1 MATNNIGTITQVTG
15 AVVDVRFDGDLPHI
29 LNALHVEGRR
39 PPAGARSRAASG
51 RVRRC
56 APSPWTPPTAWC
68 AAQKAVDT
76 GSPIA
81 MPVGP
86 ETLGRILNVIGE
98 PVDERGPVGNK
109 LTLPIHRSAPE
120 FVEQSTEARDPGHRH
135 QGHRPAG
142 ALRQGRQDRP
152 VRRRRRRQDR
162 DHHGADQQ
170 HRQGA
175 WRRVGVRRRR
185 RAHPRG
191 QRPLSRDD
199 RSRASS
205 SSTARARRWRW
216 STAR

>member
-1 MATNNIGTITQVTG
+1 MATNNIGTITQITG
-15 AVVDVRFDGDLPHI
+15 AVVDVRFDADLPHI
-29 LNALHVEGRR
+29 LNALHVEGRQ
-39 PPAGARSRAASG
+39 PPDRARGGAASG
-51 RVRRC
+51 RVRGPHHRHGHDRRPG
-56 APSPWTPPTAWC
+56 ARREGGRHRQPDRHAGRPRDAR
-68 AAQKAVDT
+68 AASSTSSASRST
-76 GSPIA
+76 SA
-81 MPVGP
+81 A
-86 ETLGRILNVIGE
+86 
-98 PVDERGPVGNK
+98 
-109 LTLPIHRSAPE
+109 RSATSRPCRSIAARPT
-120 FVEQSTEARDPGHRH
+120 FVDQSTEARDPGHRH

-170 HRQGA
+170 RRQGA
-175 WRRVGVRRRR
+175 RRRVGVRRRR